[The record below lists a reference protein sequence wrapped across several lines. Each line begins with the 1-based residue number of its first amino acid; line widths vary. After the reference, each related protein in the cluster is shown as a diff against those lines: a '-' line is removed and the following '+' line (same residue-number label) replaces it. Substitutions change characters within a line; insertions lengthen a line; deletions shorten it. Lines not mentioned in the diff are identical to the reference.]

1 MLAKRRQTAGRRAI
15 STRGYNADHP
25 GKRVGTQFAETVRD
39 RTLPLPFWTKSSRPA
54 VFKFDQPRGFHAMHA
69 ETEGFTRIASHVR
82 VSVELGDRVV
92 LFNIAERHVAAVV
105 TVTESATKRS
115 EGED

>member
-1 MLAKRRQTAGRRAI
+1 
-15 STRGYNADHP
+15 
-25 GKRVGTQFAETVRD
+25 
-39 RTLPLPFWTKSSRPA
+39 
-54 VFKFDQPRGFHAMHA
+54 
-69 ETEGFTRIASHVR
+69 VR